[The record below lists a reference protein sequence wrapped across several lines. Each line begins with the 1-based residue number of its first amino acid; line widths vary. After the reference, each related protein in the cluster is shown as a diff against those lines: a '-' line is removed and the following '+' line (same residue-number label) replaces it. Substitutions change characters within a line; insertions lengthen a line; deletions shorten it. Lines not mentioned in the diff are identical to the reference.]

1 MKMKKILIPIISLFI
16 ISSCDYQEI
25 NTNIHG
31 VTDEETKKGGLTYGA
46 PLMNMQQL
54 VIPIGSPSLSSAPG
68 NHLQNTD
75 LISSGNYIGYFGNNN
90 NWNFSIESNW
100 NFVEARMSYAYEN
113 FYSNLFR
120 SWNEIKKVT
129 EKSNEPYD
137 QEVFA
142 IANIIKTVSWLR
154 ATDVFGPIVYTN
166 AGNGDIAP
174 KLDSQEVVY
183 KNMLAELA
191 HSVEV
196 LQNAS
201 PILLGEYDLI
211 YNGRV
216 QNWIKLANS
225 LMLRMAVRVHFKNE
239 ALAKEYITIALDP
252 QKGGVIAGV
261 EDEAKIQNSGKMPLL
276 NSMMPS
282 VEEYGETRMGAT
294 IWSYLK
300 GYDDP
305 RINNLFTKGTYDGK
319 EDFFPIAPTNGY
331 PKKEG
336 KNSPQFASKPNINAN
351 SPLYW
356 FRASETYFLKAEA
369 ALYGLITGDAKS
381 LYEEG
386 VQMSF
391 TENGAGSA
399 DSYLASE
406 NKATDIARY
415 EYPYAM
421 SYSHKLSKGNTSPQW
436 DDYNSESALSTKDQ
450 QLQKIITQK
459 YLALYPNAVEA
470 WTEYRRTGFPYLMKP
485 LDPDAPARIGAADDT
500 MTPERFRF
508 APSEYSGNPN
518 MSQVP
523 TLLGGEDTGAT
534 KLWWVRGDR
543 PKQPK

>member
-1 MKMKKILIPIISLFI
+1 MTMKRFIIAIVSLFI
-16 ISSCDYQEI
+16 ISSCDYQDI
-25 NTNIHG
+25 NTNIYG
-31 VTDEETKKGGLTYGA
+31 VTDEETKKGGLSYGA

-90 NWNFSIESNW
+90 NWNFNIESNW

-120 SWNEIKKVT
+120 SWNEIKKLT
-129 EKSNEPYD
+129 EGSEEPYD
-137 QEVFA
+137 QEVLA

-154 ATDVFGPIVYTN
+154 ATDVFGPIVYSN

-174 KLDSQEVVY
+174 VLDSQEAVY
-183 KNMLAELA
+183 KGMLAELEN
-191 HSVEV
+191 SVEK
-196 LQNAS
+196 LNNAN
-201 PILLGEYDLI
+201 PTLLSEYDLI

-216 QNWIKLANS
+216 QGWIKLANS
-225 LMLRMAVRVHFKNE
+225 LMLRMAVRAHFSDEN
-239 ALAKEYITIALDP
+239 LAKEYITKALDP
-252 QKGGVIAGV
+252 QNGGVIEGV
-261 EDEAKIQNSGKMPLL
+261 ENEAKIQSSGKMPLL
-276 NSMMPS
+276 NSMIPS

-294 IWSYLK
+294 IWSYLM
-300 GYDDP
+300 GYNDP
-305 RINNLFTKGTYDGK
+305 RINTYFTKGTYRGQ
-319 EDFFPIAPTNGY
+319 ENFFPIAPTNAL
-331 PKKEG
+331 PKREG
-336 KNSPQFASKPNINAN
+336 VNSPQFASKPNINAN

-369 ALYGLITGDAKS
+369 ALYGLIAGDAKS
-381 LYEEG
+381 FYEEG

-399 DSYLASE
+399 DRYLA
-406 NKATDIARY
+406 NTLQAKDIDRS
-415 EYPYAM
+415 EYPYSR
-421 SYSHKLSKGNTSPQW
+421 SYSHKLSNGNTSPNW
-436 DDYNSESALSTKDQ
+436 DDYNRESALNTRDQ

-470 WTEYRRTGFPYLMKP
+470 WTEYRRTGFPFLMKP
-485 LDPDAPARIGAADDT
+485 FDSAAPGRINASDDT
-500 MTPERFRF
+500 MAPERFRF